1 MLPLSAKILFY
12 PCKHSTDPHIII
24 TMPTI
29 AALQTQV
36 NIALKAPLDTA
47 PFVLHHLVFFLGSYA
62 VNIVPNVLPVLT
74 V

>member
-1 MLPLSAKILFY
+1 
-12 PCKHSTDPHIII
+12 
-24 TMPTI
+24 MPTI

-47 PFVLHHLVFFLGSYA
+47 PFVLHHLVFFLGSFTE
-62 VNIVPNVLPVLT
+62 NIVPNILAVLT